1 MRVFNKMSADFVN
14 YLVNHKKGNLLTGF
28 METVIEDNNIEM
40 FKYLLEQGV
49 HPTPFLIKVAEHG
62 NVEQCELLLKA
73 GANVNTNDLFVNT
86 ALHRAVE
93 RRLVSIVELLLRYNI
108 DVSIKNNLLTGYTD
122 KSLRIS
128 NGKTAKDIALE
139 KGFQE
144 IADLISLHEINSRH
158 LVTG

>member
-1 MRVFNKMSADFVN
+1 MDTEFVN
-14 YLVNHKKGNLLTGF
+14 YLMNHKKGNLLGIF

-40 FKYLLEQGV
+40 FKYLLEQGI
-49 HPTPFLIKVAEHG
+49 HPTPYLIKVAQHG

-73 GANVNTNDLFVNT
+73 GADVNTNDIFVNT

-93 RRLVSIVELLLRYNI
+93 RRLVSVVELLLRYNI
-108 DVSIKNNLLTGYTD
+108 DVSIRNNLSTGYVHE
-122 KSLRIS
+122 SLRIS

-144 IADLISLHEINSRH
+144 IADLISLHEINSRQ
-158 LVTG
+158 LVAG